1 MSRYLLFV
9 SLPYAYS
16 ILRPL
21 QQEIRKRGGVVVW
34 FVETGCP
41 DALLPDEKRLKTVQE
56 VIDFA
61 PLAVFS
67 PSNYIPDFFR
77 ELKFNCFMAIR
88 LTNGMNGGMIILR
101 LEAGLTYI
109 ALKARV
115 VRQCSRNWK
124 VNMAFSGFMKRDGRR
139 QISILRSPAVLGP
152 SGRQY
157 SIPLLSQ
164 RL

>member
-41 DALLPDEKRLKTVQE
+41 DALLPDEKRLKAVQE

-67 PSNYIPDFFR
+67 
-77 ELKFNCFMAIR
+77 K
-88 LTNGMNGGMIILR
+88 
-101 LEAGLTYI
+101 
-109 ALKARV
+109 
-115 VRQCSRNWK
+115 
-124 VNMAFSGFMKRDGRR
+124 
-139 QISILRSPAVLGP
+139 
-152 SGRQY
+152 
-157 SIPLLSQ
+157 
-164 RL
+164 